1 MKESLRMQKVSK
13 IRITTICATKTTSD
27 LGIVTLLQNF
37 HDFFHC
43 LSRYKQTLLLLLRQV
58 HLLLLLLVTFE
69 KLFFLQSVL
78 EFFSLRMKLVK
89 Y

>member
-27 LGIVTLLQNF
+27 FGKITWLQNF

-58 HLLLLLLVTFE
+58 DLLLLLLTFE
-69 KLFFLQSVL
+69 KIFILQTVL
-78 EFFSLRMKLVK
+78 DFFSL
-89 Y
+89 